1 MILIF
6 EDREGGAIHIV
17 GDRLAAAK
25 LSVLK
30 IVDLEGRPRNARSSP
45 AFALSCLEAFE
56 HVEEGNG
63 RGGTPASSSAR
74 LQITSTRP

>member
-1 MILIF
+1 M
-6 EDREGGAIHIV
+6 V

-30 IVDLEGRPRNARSSP
+30 IVDWKDVLRNARSPP

-56 HVEEGNG
+56 HVEEGDG
-63 RGGTPASSSAR
+63 
-74 LQITSTRP
+74 